1 VFVKYRIEAE
11 EAFAEL
17 GFEPRPGQ
25 IEYVQKLLTAFLDEG
40 FNDVVLNAPT
50 GTGKSLIGAAAASAL
65 SNIKNPGKQQLAS
78 IILMHNNVLVNQYH
92 NAFSDDPSFMQI
104 KGAVQYRCDV
114 LGSGYTGEDC
124 VLPLLKKMPVEGAQ
138 LRDTHCSNCE
148 YKCVRE
154 NRNNNRHLITNYSY
168 FFIDRLY
175 SKMPLEKRQMMIFDE
190 AHVLNDAFTDHNAIH
205 FSTKSLIKNA
215 EELSTALKSFNPQ
228 VYKTFKE
235 IKALLQ
241 DGDLGQHNY
250 IDVLTELNEAYSS
263 AANALEKE
271 LTKSIS
277 SFEAFSKFSRLHK
290 KYYGLGCKIDDLLK
304 YKYEHVIQPAE
315 DEFTVK
321 PIFIGK
327 MFDRA
332 LRISNYNLF
341 MSATITG
348 KLLTTTLG
356 LDQSKLKVIQLPP
369 TFPPKNKKVIFYK
382 PVGLSYKTMQDEKTM
397 SQIDANALAIT
408 KHHEGKQEKGIIQTP
423 SFALASRIAAKLKKA
438 NIKNV
443 IEHQRGEQLSPLL
456 FRLKETKEF
465 AVLISPSLFEGV
477 DLPDDASRFQIIVKA
492 PYASLGDNR
501 IKYIAENHKDIYS
514 LNTILK
520 IVQGC
525 GRSVRSQNDHCTTY
539 FLDNNIR
546 WLWNSDDNIW
556 KNEFETKYTTLLES
570 DED

>member
-1 VFVKYRIEAE
+1 MKYKIEAE
-11 EAFAEL
+11 AAFSEL

-40 FNDVVLNAPT
+40 FSDVVLNAPT

-65 SNIKNPGKQQLAS
+65 SNIKRKGSENLAS

-104 KGAVQYRCDV
+104 KGAVQYGCGV

-138 LRDTHCSNCE
+138 LRDEHCSTCE
-148 YKCVRE
+148 YRCIRE

-175 SKMPLEKRQMMIFDE
+175 SKTPLEKRTMMIFDE
-190 AHVLNDAFTDHNAIH
+190 AHVLNDAFTDHNAIY
-205 FSTKSLIKNA
+205 FSTKTLIKNA
-215 EELSTALKSFNPQ
+215 EELSVALKSFDPQ
-228 VYKTFKE
+228 VFKTFKE

-241 DGDLGQHNY
+241 DSQLGRHNY
-250 IDVLTELNEAYSS
+250 IDVLTELNLAYAK
-263 AANALEKE
+263 AANALERE
-271 LTKSIS
+271 LNKNAS
-277 SFEAFSKFSRLHK
+277 SFDAFSKYSRLHK

-304 YKYEHVIQPAE
+304 YKYEHVIQPGD

-327 MFDRA
+327 MFDKV
-332 LRISNYNLF
+332 LRISDYNLF

-356 LDQSKLKVIQLPP
+356 LDEAKLKVIQLPP
-369 TFPPKNKKVIFYK
+369 TFPPKNKKVVFFK

-397 SQIDANALAIT
+397 SQIDANVLSIA
-408 KHHEGKQEKGIIQTP
+408 KFHQDKQEKGIIQTP
-423 SFALASRIAAKLKKA
+423 SFALSGRLASVLKA
-438 NIKNV
+438 NKIKNV
-443 IEHQRGEQLSPLL
+443 IEHQRGEPLSPLL
-456 FRLKETKEF
+456 FRLKEAKEF
-465 AVLISPSLFEGV
+465 TVLLSPSLFEGV

-492 PYASLGDNR
+492 PYASLADNR

-525 GRSVRSQNDHCTTY
+525 GRSVRSANDHCTTY

-546 WLWNSDDNIW
+546 WLWNSNDNIW

>member
-1 VFVKYRIEAE
+1 MKYKIEAE
-11 EAFAEL
+11 SAFSEL

-25 IEYVQKLLTAFLDEG
+25 IEYVQKLLSAFLDEG

-50 GTGKSLIGAAAASAL
+50 GTGKSLIGAATASAL
-65 SNIKNPGKQQLAS
+65 ANIKNPGKEQLAS

-92 NAFSDDPSFMQI
+92 EAFSDDPSFMQI
-104 KGAVQYRCDV
+104 KGATQYGCGV
-114 LGSGYTGEDC
+114 LGQGYTGESC
-124 VLPLLKKMPVEGAQ
+124 VLPLLKKMPAEGAE
-138 LRDTHCSNCE
+138 LRDTHCSTCE

-175 SKMPLEKRQMMIFDE
+175 SKMPLEKRTMMIFDE

-205 FSTKSLIKNA
+205 FSVKSLVKNA
-215 EELSTALKSFNPQ
+215 EELASALNQFNPQ
-228 VYKTFKE
+228 VFKTFKQ

-241 DGDLGQHNY
+241 DSQLDQRNY
-250 IDVLTELNEAYSS
+250 LDVLIELNDAYSS
-263 AANALEKE
+263 SAAALEKE
-271 LTKSIS
+271 LNKSIN
-277 SFEAFSKFSRLHK
+277 SFEAFSKYSRLHK

-315 DEFTVK
+315 GEFTVK
-321 PIFIGK
+321 PIFIGN
-327 MFDRA
+327 MFDKA

-356 LDQSKLKVIQLPP
+356 LDQKKLKVIQLPP
-369 TFPPKNKKVIFYK
+369 SFPPKNKKAIFYK

-397 SQIDANALAIT
+397 SQIDANVLAIT
-408 KHHEGKQEKGIIQTP
+408 KHHAGKQEKGIIQTP
-423 SFALASRIAAKLKKA
+423 SFALASRLAAKLKNAK
-438 NIKNV
+438 IKNV

-465 AVLISPSLFEGV
+465 TVLISPSLFEGV

-525 GRSVRSQNDHCTTY
+525 GRSVRSVDDHCTTY